1 MPRAFKLA
9 LASLAVL
16 VLSIGTAQAD
26 TFTYSGDT
34 FLNPTGSF
42 NRPVEGGESASV
54 LATDVAY
61 STFQF
66 NVSAGGSYNF
76 LSTSQEEFVFDPFLV
91 LYSGSFNPGSPSA
104 NFVAAN
110 DNLNGIEDLLQ
121 SGFMTNLSS
130 GTSYFLV
137 TTGHSNLDSGAFVN
151 VISGPGMVV
160 EGPAA
165 APVPEPATM
174 LLLGTGLASISAAL
188 RRRRRNA
195 V

>member
-34 FLNPTGSF
+34 FLNPAGSF
-42 NRPVEGGESASV
+42 NRPVEGGESSSV

-66 NVSAGGSYNF
+66 NVSTGGSYSF
-76 LSTSQEEFVFDPFLV
+76 LSTSQEEFIFDPFLV
-91 LYSGSFNPGSPSA
+91 LYSGSFNPGNPTA

-121 SGFMTNLSS
+121 SGFTTNLSS

-137 TTGHSNLDSGAFVN
+137 TTGYFK
-151 VISGPGMVV
+151 PRF
-160 EGPAA
+160 
-165 APVPEPATM
+165 
-174 LLLGTGLASISAAL
+174 
-188 RRRRRNA
+188 RRICECH
-195 V
+195 